1 MQIMQKRTVGSV
13 LHYPYELRSVIAYFS
28 SALYP
33 ILASASIICSGVAL
47 SVSTVSTF
55 SGVDVSTL
63 QLVMLLLASSMGF
76 TFARHPP
83 QLMVVL
89 NSNLVM
95 VFCFMIFPSNIL
107 GYILCERIRRLFDTT
122 DTELSAMAALATI
135 GLSIKP
141 VNGNNAP
148 AAIGMPTTL

>member
-1 MQIMQKRTVGSV
+1 MLLVVSLLLCILLGKINIIITKRGVTAARMQIMQKRACRSI
-13 LHYPYELRSVIAYFS
+13 LHYLYESRSVIYLS

-47 SVSTVSTF
+47 SVSTVSIF
-55 SGVDVSTL
+55 SGVDVSTF
-63 QLVMLLLASSMGF
+63 QLCMLLLASSTGF

-95 VFCFMIFPSNIL
+95 VFCFSDFFLVTFNARFCANEFEGCSIL
-107 GYILCERIRRLFDTT
+107 PIR
-122 DTELSAMAALATI
+122 S
-135 GLSIKP
+135 
-141 VNGNNAP
+141 
-148 AAIGMPTTL
+148 